1 MSLDPWFPCFSGGTA
16 SQVLAVDV
24 PHGTN
29 HPHLNSGY
37 ARWIVEPV
45 GAGRLCLFGHQMLK
59 LKLKLM
65 WMPVPVPVRALEI
78 ESVGL
83 NGGTDLGRA

>member
-1 MSLDPWFPCFSGGTA
+1 MSPDPYFPCFSGGIA
-16 SQVLAVDV
+16 SQVLAVDA

-37 ARWIVEPV
+37 ARWIVELV
-45 GAGRLCLFGHQMLK
+45 GARRPCVSDHQMLK
-59 LKLKLM
+59 LT
-65 WMPVPVPVRALEI
+65 WVPVPVLVRALEI

-83 NGGTDLGRA
+83 NGGNDSGRA

>member
-16 SQVLAVDV
+16 SQVLTVGV

-45 GAGRLCLFGHQMLK
+45 GARRLCLFGHQMLK
-59 LKLKLM
+59 PKLM
-65 WMPVPVPVRALEI
+65 WMPVPVRALEI